1 MHESLLSSYSGERRD
16 IFMRYIIITA
26 IIFIIA
32 FAVKVD
38 LTEGTLP
45 IADFENPKVAQKCE
59 KEYTFKTIPV
69 ITELGDSP
77 QSLFAAYPS
86 ELNLPVAERLAKFY
100 QLNPHLQNQS
110 MVPGELIK
118 LPVYVNVYNNCTKL

>member
-1 MHESLLSSYSGERRD
+1 
-16 IFMRYIIITA
+16 MRYLIITA

-32 FAVKVD
+32 FVIKID
-38 LTEGTLP
+38 LTEGTIPL
-45 IADFENPKVAQKCE
+45 ASFDNPKVVQKCE
-59 KEYTFKTIPV
+59 KEYTIKTIPI

-86 ELNLPVAERLAKFY
+86 EIDVPLPERLAQFY
-100 QLNPHLQNQS
+100 KLNPHLQKQS

-118 LPVYVNVYNNCTKL
+118 IPVYVNVYNNCSKL

>member
-1 MHESLLSSYSGERRD
+1 
-16 IFMRYIIITA
+16 MRYLVITA

-32 FAVKVD
+32 FAIKID

-45 IADFENPKVAQKCE
+45 MASFENPKVVQQCE
-59 KEYTFKTIPV
+59 KEYNIKTIPV

-86 ELNLPVAERLAKFY
+86 EIEVPIPERLSKFY
-100 QLNPHLQNQS
+100 QLNPHLQKQS
-110 MVPGELIK
+110 LVPGELIK
-118 LPVYVNVYNNCTKL
+118 IPVYVNVYNNCTKL